1 MELEKLNIIGLDNT
15 YALSVVKKEFRKAVE
30 EEWKDVPPW
39 KRYQKKLIKE
49 LAVLEQEKEHA
60 IDLVH
65 FEKLTGV
72 DRLYSIRHPESQ
84 KNLRVIYT
92 IFDGA
97 IILLAVFLEK
107 NDSDYQ
113 RVIRIAM
120 KRLKWLDGD

>member
-72 DRLYSIRHPESQ
+72 DRLYSIRYPESQ
-84 KNLRVIYT
+84 KNFRVIYRK
-92 IFDGA
+92 
-97 IILLAVFLEK
+97 IL
-107 NDSDYQ
+107 
-113 RVIRIAM
+113 
-120 KRLKWLDGD
+120 